1 MAYELSRKKC
11 SYFVLPSPSPQRS
24 EGEGG
29 RNAIG
34 FTGNTK
40 NIGEATH
47 QSQETPEQE
56 VNAAI
61 DIALDVYLYAIGT
74 NIKELEM
81 SETTRVQA

>member
-1 MAYELSRKKC
+1 MNFQERNAVIS
-11 SYFVLPSPSPQRS
+11 SSPRLLRNAPKAR
-24 EGEGG
+24 GG

-61 DIALDVYLYAIGT
+61 DIALDMYLYAVGT
-74 NIKELEM
+74 NITELEM
-81 SETTRVQA
+81 GEATRVQA

>member
-1 MAYELSRKKC
+1 MNFQERNAIIS
-11 SYFVLPSPSPQRS
+11 SSPRLLRNAPKAR
-24 EGEGG
+24 GG
-29 RNAIG
+29 RNAIE

-74 NIKELEM
+74 NIIELEM
-81 SETTRVQA
+81 NETTRVQA